1 MVFPSKP
8 KWQELIA
15 TRKFNIEQ
23 VAKMVSAD
31 WDNFAESQNYPA
43 TIENAI
49 AVPAPSLAVYKKYED
64 ESATLSVIAKMIL
77 WTLKMLNV
85 QKSQNDF
92 QVLMTAK
99 MILSDYYFL
108 SLTEIKYCFVRGIH
122 GDFGQLYAKV
132 DAMDLLKWLKEY
144 SEARATHL
152 IYENQ
157 KKSKADKVE
166 LSNAK
171 FNPAMFEMVKG
182 TIAKINKKEQE
193 RQKKKQL
200 QLCTAR
206 IAFSKRI
213 IEQLQEMQNSEH
225 LNNEGFEIAAVKI
238 ENEERNIEKIEMEFD
253 NLKNG

>member
-8 KWQELIA
+8 KWQELFA

-206 IAFSKRI
+206 IAFSKRR

-225 LNNEGFEIAAVKI
+225 LNNEGFEIAAVEI
-238 ENEERNIEKIEMEFD
+238 ENEERNIEKIEIEFD